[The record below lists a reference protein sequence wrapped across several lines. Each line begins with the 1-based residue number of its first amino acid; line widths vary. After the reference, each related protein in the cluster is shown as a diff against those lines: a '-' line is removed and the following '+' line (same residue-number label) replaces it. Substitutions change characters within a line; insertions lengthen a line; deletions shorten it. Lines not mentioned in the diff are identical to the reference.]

1 MLRGLDIVK
10 KLQNAYYITKNM
22 ERAVSFYRDTLG
34 LSIAFQDGNK
44 WAQFKAGESNF
55 SLSSPD
61 EGAFGASG
69 GVIIFEVESI
79 DLFEKKIEK
88 SQGSIIEIRDMG
100 DHGKVLTFRD
110 PDENI
115 VQLFQRKK

>member
-44 WAQFKAGESNF
+44 WAQFKAGASNF
-55 SLSSPD
+55 SLSSP
-61 EGAFGASG
+61 EQGAFGRSG

-79 DLFEKKIEK
+79 DQFEKKIEK

-115 VQLFQRKK
+115 VQLYQRKK

>member
-1 MLRGLDIVK
+1 
-10 KLQNAYYITKNM
+10 M

-34 LSIAFQDGNK
+34 LPVTFQDGDK
-44 WAQFKAGESNF
+44 WAQFNAGESNF

-61 EGAFGASG
+61 EGASDASG

-79 DLFEKKIEK
+79 DQFSKKIEK
-88 SQGSIIEIRDMG
+88 SQGSIIEVRDMG
-100 DHGKVLTFRD
+100 DHGKVLTFKD